1 MPGCGERHHE
11 AGRSDLHFRSV
22 NTAVPTGT
30 SERSNRKSHRNSI
43 RITVV
48 LCWSRAELNSPK
60 IIFSRW
66 FWNIW
71 TVSVRNGESR
81 IHAVDGE
88 TACQRAVKRRFFRF
102 GYKLATWSQ
111 SLEGLQPR
119 GFEACEAEIKR
130 LEKYLFAV
138 LIISYR
144 REFVKLKTVLRIA
157 DVPLAPPFIA
167 GEMRVD
173 GMAAGRFGYRRLQ
186 RLFDLVLLLAKALF
200 LCVLF

>member
-1 MPGCGERHHE
+1 MRY
-11 AGRSDLHFRSV
+11 
-22 NTAVPTGT
+22 
-30 SERSNRKSHRNSI
+30 
-43 RITVV
+43 
-48 LCWSRAELNSPK
+48 
-60 IIFSRW
+60 
-66 FWNIW
+66 
-71 TVSVRNGESR
+71 GESR

-119 GFEACEAEIKR
+119 VFEVLEAEIKR

-138 LIISYR
+138 LIIAYR

-157 DVPLAPPFIA
+157 DVPLAPPPIA

-173 GMAAGRFGYRRLQ
+173 AMAAGRFGYRRLQ
-186 RLFDLVLLLAKALF
+186 TATRTEFRAAPEQKIRQNPSI
-200 LCVLF
+200 

>member
-1 MPGCGERHHE
+1 M
-11 AGRSDLHFRSV
+11 
-22 NTAVPTGT
+22 
-30 SERSNRKSHRNSI
+30 
-43 RITVV
+43 
-48 LCWSRAELNSPK
+48 NSPK

-71 TVSVRNGESR
+71 TVSVRNRVSR

-111 SLEGLQPR
+111 ALGGLLPR
-119 GFEACEAEIKR
+119 DFETHEAKIKR
-130 LEKYLFAV
+130 LKKYLFAV
-138 LIISYR
+138 LIIAYR

-157 DVPLAPPFIA
+157 DVPLAPPLIA

-173 GMAAGRFGYRRLQ
+173 AMAAGRFGYRRLQ
-186 RLFDLVLLLAKALF
+186 GLNFVQRQNKKSGKIHLFNLTF
-200 LCVLF
+200 LHFYYE

>member
-1 MPGCGERHHE
+1 M
-11 AGRSDLHFRSV
+11 
-22 NTAVPTGT
+22 
-30 SERSNRKSHRNSI
+30 SI
-43 RITVV
+43 WWR
-48 LCWSRAELNSPK
+48 RGELNSPK

-111 SLEGLQPR
+111 ALGGLQPR
-119 GFEACEAEIKR
+119 GFEAREAGIKR

-138 LIISYR
+138 LIIAYR
-144 REFVKLKTVLRIA
+144 REFVKFRTVLRIA

-186 RLFDLVLLLAKALF
+186 GLNFVQRQNKKSGKIHLFNLTF
-200 LCVLF
+200 LHFYYKINTIFVSQILREGI

>member
-1 MPGCGERHHE
+1 M
-11 AGRSDLHFRSV
+11 
-22 NTAVPTGT
+22 
-30 SERSNRKSHRNSI
+30 
-43 RITVV
+43 
-48 LCWSRAELNSPK
+48 NSPK

-119 GFEACEAEIKR
+119 DFEARGPEIKR

-138 LIISYR
+138 LIIAYR
-144 REFVKLKTVLRIA
+144 REFVKFGVVLRIA
-157 DVPLAPPFIA
+157 DVPLVPPLIA
-167 GEMRVD
+167 GEIR
-173 GMAAGRFGYRRLQ
+173 AAGRFGYGRLQ
-186 RLFDLVLLLAKALF
+186 RLNFVQRQNKKIRQNPSIYSNFFTLLL
-200 LCVLF
+200 

>member
-1 MPGCGERHHE
+1 M
-11 AGRSDLHFRSV
+11 
-22 NTAVPTGT
+22 
-30 SERSNRKSHRNSI
+30 
-43 RITVV
+43 
-48 LCWSRAELNSPK
+48 NSPK
-60 IIFSRW
+60 NIFSRW

-88 TACQRAVKRRFFRF
+88 TACQRAVKWRFFRF

-119 GFEACEAEIKR
+119 VFEIREAEIKR

-138 LIISYR
+138 LIIAYR
-144 REFVKLKTVLRIA
+144 REFVKFGVVLRRIG
-157 DVPLAPPFIA
+157 VPLVPPLIA

-173 GMAAGRFGYRRLQ
+173 GMTAGRFGCRRLQ
-186 RLFDLVLLLAKALF
+186 RLNFVQRQNKKSGKIHLF
-200 LCVLF
+200 NLTFLHFYYE

>member
-1 MPGCGERHHE
+1 MSQATKPAAFMFFG
-11 AGRSDLHFRSV
+11 AYASISV
-22 NTAVPTGT
+22 PPWNLKVIRPSAWTVAMSIMVSQSFSST
-30 SERSNRKSHRNSI
+30 KDHRNSI

-48 LCWSRAELNSPK
+48 FCWSRGELNSPK

-88 TACQRAVKRRFFRF
+88 TACQRAVKWRFFRF

-111 SLEGLQPR
+111 SLGGLQPR
-119 GFEACEAEIKR
+119 FFETREAGIKR

-138 LIISYR
+138 LIIAYR
-144 REFVKLKTVLRIA
+144 REFVK
-157 DVPLAPPFIA
+157 
-167 GEMRVD
+167 
-173 GMAAGRFGYRRLQ
+173 FGWFCELLTSRSYRRLL
-186 RLFDLVLLLAKALF
+186 RAK
-200 LCVLF
+200 